1 MEMCWSECNRFVLL
15 RGHSEMKTDCLSN
28 STGWEALAF
37 HRWEGVIRDGPERGL
52 CVASEGL
59 PCSWGVP

>member
-1 MEMCWSECNRFVLL
+1 
-15 RGHSEMKTDCLSN
+15 MKTDCLSN